1 MSEQQKKFE
10 SNGNIHY
17 IQFLFAKRQFFV
29 ITQKQ
34 GFVYRNGFPLYGWQ
48 LRAKAL
54 VKKQ

>member
-34 GFVYRNGFPLYGWQ
+34 GFVYRNGFPLYDWQ